1 MYSVVAT
8 GRNSLTTHR
17 IAEGLHVYPWSY
29 FNNDKIAGNKRGIN
43 IQFCPVNRLKK
54 SQNIRRLSFFFSFFG
69 IKDSLAILQ
78 NFDF

>member
-1 MYSVVAT
+1 MENFKAKKRDSIGLLKRLNAIKMYSVVAT

-54 SQNIRRLSFFFSFFG
+54 SQNIR
-69 IKDSLAILQ
+69 
-78 NFDF
+78 